1 MKYYPSKKLFL
12 ASNVTFSAERIEAYS
27 YSWWKFVAIIDGLVV
42 FNNYRYST
50 TTSGHQWKVRK
61 LMQDLRIRVDI
72 EAPFREGLQELPK
85 DKPYNLIQDAEERLC
100 EAFLKDEEKKIRR
113 AEKALKRKLNKKI
126 EASNE
131 QKTS

>member
-12 ASNVTFSAERIEAYS
+12 ASNVNFSAERIEAYS

-50 TTSGHQWKVRK
+50 TTSRHQWKVRK
-61 LMQDLRIRVDI
+61 LMQDLRIRIDI
-72 EAPFREGLQELPK
+72 EAPFREGLQNLPQ
-85 DKPYNLIQDAEERLC
+85 DKSYNFIQDAEERLC
-100 EAFLKDEEKKIRR
+100 ETFLKDEERKIRR
-113 AEKALKRKLNKKI
+113 AEKAREQKLNKKI
-126 EASNE
+126 EVFNE